1 VRIRHLLMSRVEE
14 TLLFHIGVTVMT
26 VPTWVKPGVW
36 GVVVGAI
43 AIMIVGFWQ
52 IGWTTAGTAERMAT
66 DRANSAVVAVLVP
79 FCVAM
84 AERDP
89 DQAKLAKVKAEQ
101 SNWSRS
107 QLVSDAGWAT
117 MPGATTPGSCPEEW
131 CKNDAGHRDLR
142 RGWPEFHAAGT
153 ADSMMMGSLLNGAM
167 VSRLM

>member
-1 VRIRHLLMSRVEE
+1 MSRVEE
-14 TLLFHIGVTVMT
+14 TLLFHIGVTVMK
-26 VPTWVKPGVW
+26 VPAWVKPGVW
-36 GVVVGAI
+36 GGVVGAI

-117 MPGATTPGSCPEEW
+117 MPRGDDPRYW
-131 CKNDAGHRDLR
+131 AGVCMLGQASGTEGLTHHRTHE
-142 RGWPEFHAAGT
+142 RGCIA
-153 ADSMMMGSLLNGAM
+153 
-167 VSRLM
+167 

>member
-1 VRIRHLLMSRVEE
+1 MRIRHLLMSRVEE

-117 MPGATTPGSCPEEW
+117 MPGATTPATGLASACSDKLQGP
-131 CKNDAGHRDLR
+131 K
-142 RGWPEFHAAGT
+142 
-153 ADSMMMGSLLNGAM
+153 
-167 VSRLM
+167 V